1 MKVTV
6 RYFAALRE
14 AAGQGSEVLETQ
26 AATVGHLLAQ
36 LRARPGP
43 LAAALATGQPV
54 RMALDQVL
62 CPPEAPLH
70 EGAEVAFF
78 PPVTGG

>member
-1 MKVTV
+1 MKITV

-14 AAGQGSEVLETQ
+14 AAGQGSEALDTQ
-26 AATVGHLLAQ
+26 ATTVGDLLVQ
-36 LRARPGP
+36 LRARSGP
-43 LAAALATGQPV
+43 LAAALSSGPAI
-54 RMALDQVL
+54 RMALDHVQ
-62 CPPEAPLH
+62 CAPEAPLH

>member
-14 AAGQGSEVLETQ
+14 AAGQGSEGLETS
-26 AATVGHLLAQ
+26 AATVGELFTE
-36 LRARPGP
+36 LRARSGP
-43 LAAALATGQPV
+43 LAAALASGPPV

-62 CPPEAPLH
+62 CAPEAPLH

>member
-26 AATVGHLLAQ
+26 AATVGDLLVQ
-36 LRARPGP
+36 LRARSGP
-43 LAAALATGQPV
+43 LAAALSSGSAI
-54 RMALDQVL
+54 RMALDQTL
-62 CPPEAPLH
+62 CVPETPLH

>member
-26 AATVGHLLAQ
+26 AATVGDLLAQ

-43 LAAALATGQPV
+43 LATALLSGQPV

-62 CPPEAPLH
+62 CAPEAPLH